1 MNDRTRTIRRFYKKH
16 SEVRAI
22 EWPMILARWSGKIV
36 NEYQAY
42 VKVKK
47 LKGNLKDGT
56 LEFEEDER

>member
-16 SEVRAI
+16 QEVCAI

-56 LEFEEDER
+56 LEFEEGE